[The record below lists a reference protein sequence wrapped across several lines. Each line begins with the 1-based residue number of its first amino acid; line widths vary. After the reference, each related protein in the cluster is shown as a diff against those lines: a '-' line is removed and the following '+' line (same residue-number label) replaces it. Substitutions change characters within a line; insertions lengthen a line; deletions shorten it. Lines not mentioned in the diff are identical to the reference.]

1 MQELL
6 QGLRSAEEQEDDLK
20 ASPLQ
25 WMYCHL
31 MLLTGSRPGH
41 TLKVSAFLAEVE
53 KAKSIKARL
62 DSWGEFRCPNTGGWT
77 PVDNI
82 TLAADE
88 SNYWCSLGVAAQ
100 LRDAISRYQA
110 FADTGLRGF
119 TTHHLEKARKYVR
132 CHRCQEL
139 SEKLLTCPG
148 CLRANDID
156 GYG

>member
-1 MQELL
+1 VSWQKSLEAERRTGHEDCDL
-6 QGLRSAEEQEDDLK
+6 Q
-20 ASPLQ
+20 
-25 WMYCHL
+25 
-31 MLLTGSRPGH
+31 
-41 TLKVSAFLAEVE
+41 
-53 KAKSIKARL
+53 AKSIKARL

-100 LRDAISRYQA
+100 LRDAISRFQA

-132 CHRCQEL
+132 
-139 SEKLLTCPG
+139 
-148 CLRANDID
+148 
-156 GYG
+156 